1 MSSRSDPGRV
11 YNRRVTRHIERLL
24 PERSLAREDFS
35 FAGETVIDRENNP
48 GKPPGG
54 LCSIKAYVGEDGQL
68 TVLEKSRLR
77 SAEGEILW
85 ACWNRI
91 RRTHAVDAA
100 ALSPFEYHVQT
111 QILSRGQRKRDET
124 ITSLGELESMPVYGG
139 REAQA
144 AALLAERLA
153 VEKAVA
159 PGERSDSCC
168 SLHALPSLPRVVDR
182 GDVIRLDWKAMD
194 ALLGPDSEMIAA
206 NVDVEPVADEERE
219 EAVEKGVRLL
229 ADDEEISGEKAT
241 NRRKKGR
248 ERANERRQKKRQD
261 HGRDANDEAD
271 ERDGVSEE
279 LPDEMSP
286 TEAEKKLREMVEEI
300 YEMRD
305 DLY

>member
-1 MSSRSDPGRV
+1 MSSRSNPGRV

-24 PERSLAREDFS
+24 PERSLSRNDFTFS
-35 FAGETVIDRENNP
+35 GETIIDRENNP

-54 LCSIKAYVGEDGQL
+54 QCTIKAYIGEDGQL

-77 SAEGEILW
+77 SKEGELLW

-91 RRTHAVDAA
+91 RRTHGVDAP

-111 QILSRGQRKRDET
+111 QILSRGERKRDET
-124 ITSLGELESMPVYGG
+124 IISLGELESMPVYGG

-144 AALLAERLA
+144 AVLLAERLA

-159 PGERSDSCC
+159 PGERSDICC
-168 SLHALPSLPRVVDR
+168 SLHAMPSLPRVVDR
-182 GDVIRLDWKAMD
+182 GDVIRLSWKEMD

-206 NVDVEPVADEERE
+206 SVDVEPVADEERE

-229 ADDEEISGEKAT
+229 ADDEISSEKAAE
-241 NRRKKGR
+241 RRKKGR
-248 ERANERRQKKRQD
+248 ERAKERRKQKRREHRESGKRQD
-261 HGRDANDEAD
+261 HA
-271 ERDGVSEE
+271 DGVSEE
-279 LPDEMSP
+279 LPDDVSP
-286 TEAEKKLREMVEEI
+286 EEAEKKLRRMVEDI

-305 DLY
+305 DIY